1 MRLTNNPNRRNR
13 RFWGAILLSFA
24 CSSIWVARPS
34 ASASETDTKVTY
46 SAAKGRVTYRIYC
59 INCHGEEARGDGSLA
74 SLLTTPPTD
83 LTRLAQRNDGTYPTE
98 QVRESIDGGRRVKGH
113 GLEEMP
119 VWGDV
124 FQVTAVEPSGSD
136 ETAEERANRKIQEL
150 VVYLETL
157 QEP

>member
-1 MRLTNNPNRRNR
+1 MRLTKKRNRRNFG
-13 RFWGAILLSFA
+13 FWGTILLSIA
-24 CSSIWVARPS
+24 CSSIWVARLS
-34 ASASETDTKVTY
+34 ASDTDTKVTY

-74 SLLTTPPTD
+74 SLLTTSPTD
-83 LTRLAQRNDGTYPTE
+83 LTRLAQKNDGTYPTE
-98 QVRESIDGGRRVKGH
+98 QVRESIDGSRRVKGH
-113 GLEEMP
+113 GLEDMP
-119 VWGDV
+119 VWGNV
-124 FQVTAVEPSGSD
+124 FQVSAVEPSGSD

>member
-1 MRLTNNPNRRNR
+1 MRLTRNRNRRNR
-13 RFWGAILLSFA
+13 RFWGTILLSFA
-24 CSSIWVARPS
+24 CSLIWVAGPA
-34 ASASETDTKVTY
+34 ASDTDTKVTY
-46 SAAKGRVTYRIYC
+46 SVAKGRVTYRIYC
-59 INCHGEEARGDGSLA
+59 SNCHGEEARGDGSLA
-74 SLLTTPPTD
+74 ALLTTPPTD
-83 LTRLAQRNDGTYPTE
+83 LTRLAQKHDGTYPTE
-98 QVRESIDGGRRVKGH
+98 QVRESIDGSHRVKGH

-124 FQVTAVEPSGSD
+124 FQVTVVEPSGSD